1 MRAVANALK
10 FQSLGSSWTLRDFS
24 AAAIAAATEVEKAI
38 AEKISK
44 GLQATSISVQDTSGG
59 CGAMYSI
66 DVVAED
72 FAGKSIVKQH
82 QLVTKLIQDDI
93 KKWHGFQLTTKP
105 PSS

>member
-1 MRAVANALK
+1 MRALASAIRACSPLN
-10 FQSLGSSWTLRDFS
+10 SLRHFS

-38 AEKISK
+38 AEKLNQ
-44 GLQATSISVQDTSGG
+44 GLNATSISVQDTSGG

-72 FAGKSIVKQH
+72 FTGKSIVKQH
-82 QLVTKLIQDDI
+82 QMVTKLIQDDI
-93 KKWHGFQLTTKP
+93 KQWHGFQLTTKA